1 MADKRKLSTIL
12 GICGATVLAS
22 GGSVFVTNTALS
34 LVDGEKQVTEAV
46 KPELGNQETEA
57 PLSIEQFAKT
67 EDSFTILA
75 KKDKEETEKET
86 ASAED
91 GEKDATGSG
100 TDGSNT
106 GASDGSTGSADSGSA
121 GNGTSGESSGGRTS
135 GNTTS
140 GNSNDSTGVSYD
152 EWGGWYN
159 ADGDYYDGKGGYFDG
174 DGYHYV
180 GTPDTFTDGSIPNT
194 SVGGSSS
201 GGNTS
206 SGGGSSSGGSSWDDG
221 VDIIDPGTGGG
232 SGAWDD
238 SYKCY
243 EINSRYLAR
252 EELSSWGS
260 EDLAQL
266 RNEIFARHGR
276 IFTTQKWIDY
286 FATKTWY
293 TPTYDAAYFDA
304 NMGSFLNDYEWKN
317 LDLILEL
324 ENEIGY

>member
-34 LVDGEKQVTEAV
+34 LVNGEKQVTEAV

-57 PLSIEQFAKT
+57 PISIEQFAKT

-91 GEKDATGSG
+91 GENNATGSG
-100 TDGSNT
+100 EGNTDAGT
-106 GASDGSTGSADSGSA
+106 SDGSASSGSS
-121 GNGTSGESSGGRTS
+121 GNSTSDESSGGGSTS
-135 GNTTS
+135 GNTGS
-140 GNSNDSTGVSYD
+140 GNTASGSVNDSTGVRYD

-159 ADGDYYDGKGGYFDG
+159 ADGDYYDGKGGYYDG
-174 DGYHYV
+174 NGYHYV

-201 GGNTS
+201 GG
-206 SGGGSSSGGSSWDDG
+206 SSSGSGNSSDDG

-232 SGAWDD
+232 NSGAWDD

-243 EINSRYLAR
+243 EISSRYLSR
-252 EELSSWGS
+252 EELSGWGS

-317 LDLILEL
+317 LDLILKL
-324 ENEIGY
+324 EDEIGY